1 MKNRSR
7 NLDGQTQAKHT
18 GILKDRKI
26 RDLFF
31 KRIRFNL
38 LKGWISPQPAGFL
51 FHHQS
56 TKETLNF
63 FYIFFSFLNQIV
75 NLFFIWMVMR
85 GPDLRKVEEEVFI
98 RK

>member
-1 MKNRSR
+1 LFLTHTRVSLDLKVITQVSTQSSMKNRSR

-38 LKGWISPQPAGFL
+38 LKGWISPQPAGLL

-56 TKETLNF
+56 TIENF
-63 FYIFFSFLNQIV
+63 
-75 NLFFIWMVMR
+75 
-85 GPDLRKVEEEVFI
+85 
-98 RK
+98 